1 MRATVR
7 VICRPELAAGFGLAG
22 MDALTAATPGEA
34 ATQISRISR
43 ASPNQVLLVQQD
55 LLADEAG
62 ASGRQDM
69 PLIVPFPGP
78 DRTDPADAEA
88 TIVEILRRAI
98 GYRVR
103 LQ

>member
-22 MDALTAATPGEA
+22 LDALTAATAGDA
-34 ATQISRISR
+34 ATHISRIGR
-43 ASPNQVLLVQQD
+43 NSPNQVLLVQQD
-55 LLADEAG
+55 LLPEG
-62 ASGRQDM
+62 STVASRQDM
-69 PLIVPFPGP
+69 PLVVPFPGP

-103 LQ
+103 LR

>member
-22 MDALTAATPGEA
+22 LDALTAATTAEA
-34 ATQISRISR
+34 TTHIGRIGR
-43 ASPNQVLLVQQD
+43 TTPNQVLLVQQD
-55 LLADEAG
+55 LLAEGQAG
-62 ASGRQDM
+62 PARQEM
-69 PLIVPFPGP
+69 PLVVPFPGP

-103 LQ
+103 LR